1 MPRKTRVLTTAV
13 PGANGPSIEANL
25 DRVSSLLERACT
37 GRPDIICLP
46 EAFARRY
53 STYIICPLIEKRG
66 SFLYNF
72 AVILDR

>member
-1 MPRKTRVLTTAV
+1 MPRKMRILTTAM
-13 PGANGPSIEANL
+13 PGANGPSIKAKL
-25 DRVSSLLERACT
+25 HRASSLLERACT

-66 SFLYNF
+66 GFLYNF